1 MAEKFQP
8 LFVGGSGRSGTTI
21 AINLLN
27 RHSKIHASLPRE
39 IKYLTSRSGLIDLI
53 YGRPIGLEEGA
64 TGVRNNLLAKLLPII
79 GRSKLHYFQK
89 NLHGPWWNEVGKKGK
104 ARGLIQAIDEETLIR
119 AEKSFLANFRKE
131 PENAARE
138 LFRALSAA
146 QLKKPDIRYFA
157 DSTPVNIMQANYI
170 NRLFPEAL
178 FINMVRD
185 GRDVALSV
193 ANEKWGPND
202 PFKALGWWANRVLTA
217 HKSLELIPKDQ
228 QITLRLE
235 DLVYRNRDLSYDNLL
250 KFLALESEV
259 PLADFFESE
268 LTKDKLNEG
277 LWKQKVG
284 DPRKFEKRY
293 LEILE
298 RLKDKGIVV
307 ERYY

>member
-1 MAEKFQP
+1 MAENFQP

-27 RHSKIHASLPRE
+27 CHSQIHASLPRE
-39 IKYLTSRSGLIDLI
+39 IKYLTSRSGLIDLV
-53 YGRPIGLEEGA
+53 YSRPIGLEEGA
-64 TGVRNNLLAKLLPII
+64 TGVRNNLFARLLPII
-79 GRSKLHYFQK
+79 GKSKLHYFQK
-89 NLHGPWWNEVGKKGK
+89 NLHGAWWSEVGKKGK
-104 ARGLIQAIDEETLIR
+104 ARGLIQAIDEQTLVS
-119 AEKSFLANFRKE
+119 AEKNFLANFRSQ
-131 PENAARE
+131 PEVAARE
-138 LFRALSAA
+138 LFYVLSSK
-146 QLKKPDIRYFA
+146 QLKSPEIKYFA
-157 DSTPVNIMQANYI
+157 DSTPVNIMQANFI
-170 NRLFPEAL
+170 SRLFPEAL

-268 LTKDKLNEG
+268 LIKDKLNEG

>member
-1 MAEKFQP
+1 MAENFKP

-27 RHSKIHASLPRE
+27 HHSQIHASLPRE
-39 IKYLTSRSGLIDLI
+39 IKYLTSRSGLIDLV

-64 TGVRNNLLAKLLPII
+64 TGVRNNLFARLLPII
-79 GRSKLHYFQK
+79 GKNKLHYFQK
-89 NLHGPWWNEVGKKGK
+89 NLHGSWWNEIGKKGK
-104 ARGLIQAIDEETLIR
+104 ARGLIQAIDEETLIS

-131 PENAARE
+131 PEVAARE

-146 QLKKPDIRYFA
+146 QLKKSDIRYFA
-157 DSTPVNIMQANYI
+157 DSTPVNIMQANYL
-170 NRLFPEAL
+170 NKLFPDAL

-193 ANEKWGPND
+193 ANEKWGPSD

-217 HKSLELIPKDQ
+217 HQSLELIPIDQ

-259 PLADFFESE
+259 PLADFFENE
-268 LTKDKLNEG
+268 LTIEKLNEG
-277 LWKQKVG
+277 LWKQKVTNP
-284 DPRKFEKRY
+284 DKFDKKYSEV
-293 LEILE
+293 LE
-298 RLKDKGIVV
+298 RLEDKGIVV
-307 ERYY
+307 EKFY

>member
-39 IKYLTSRSGLIDLI
+39 IKYLTSRSGLIDLV
-53 YGRPIGLEEGA
+53 YGRPIGLEESA
-64 TGVRNNLLAKLLPII
+64 TGVRNNIYARLLPLI
-79 GRSKLHYFQK
+79 GRSKLKYFQQ
-89 NLHGPWWNEVGKKGK
+89 NLYGPWWSEVGKKGK
-104 ARGLIQAIDEETLIR
+104 PRGLMQGIDKQTLIS
-119 AEKSFLANFRKE
+119 AEKNFLANFRSQ
-131 PENAARE
+131 PEVAARE
-138 LFRALSAA
+138 LFYALSAA
-146 QLKKPDIRYFA
+146 QVKNPDIQYFA
-157 DSTPVNIMQANYI
+157 DSTPVNIMQANYL
-170 NRLFPEAL
+170 NRLFPDAL

-193 ANEKWGPND
+193 SNEKWGPSD

-217 HKSLELIPKDQ
+217 HKSLELVPKDQ

-235 DLVYRNRDLSYDNLL
+235 DLVYRSRDLSYDNLL

-259 PLADFFESE
+259 PLVDFFESE

-277 LWKQKVG
+277 LWKQKVTN
-284 DPRKFEKRY
+284 PNNFEKKY
-293 LEILE
+293 SEVLE
-298 RLKDKGIVV
+298 RLEDKGIVV
-307 ERYY
+307 ERFY

>member
-1 MAEKFQP
+1 MADLFQP

-27 RHSKIHASLPRE
+27 CHSQVHASLPRE
-39 IKYLTSRSGLIDLI
+39 IKYLTSRTGLIDLV
-53 YGRPIGLEEGA
+53 YGRPIGLEEAA
-64 TGVRNNLLAKLLPII
+64 TGVRNNLLARLLPII
-79 GRSKLHYFQK
+79 GKSKLHYFQE
-89 NLHGPWWNEVGKKGK
+89 NLHGVWWSEVGKKGK
-104 ARGLIQAIDEETLIR
+104 ARGLIQGIDEQALIS
-119 AEKSFLANFRKE
+119 AEKNFLANFLSQ
-131 PENAARE
+131 PEVAARE
-138 LFRALSAA
+138 LFYALSSK
-146 QLKKPDIRYFA
+146 QLKSPEIKYFA
-157 DSTPVNIMQANYI
+157 DSTPVNIMQANFI
-170 NRLFPEAL
+170 SRLFPEAL

-193 ANEKWGPND
+193 SNEKWGPSD
-202 PFKALGWWANRVLTA
+202 PYKALEWWSNRVLKA
-217 HKSLELIPKDQ
+217 KIALDQ
-228 QITLRLE
+228 LPQNRALTVRLE
-235 DLVYRNRDLSYDNLL
+235 NLVSRDREQSYKEMLN
-250 KFLALESEV
+250 FLGIESE
-259 PLADFFESE
+259 PAISNFFESE

>member
-27 RHSKIHASLPRE
+27 CHSQVHASLPRE
-39 IKYLTSRSGLIDLI
+39 IKYLTSRSGLIDLV
-53 YGRPIGLEEGA
+53 YGRSIGLEEGA
-64 TGVRNNLLAKLLPII
+64 TGVRNNLLARLLPII
-79 GRSKLHYFQK
+79 GKSKLHYFQE
-89 NLHGPWWNEVGKKGK
+89 NLHGVWWSEVGKKGK
-104 ARGLIQAIDEETLIR
+104 ARGLIQGIDEQALIS
-119 AEKSFLANFRKE
+119 AEKNFLANFRSQ
-131 PENAARE
+131 PEVAARE
-138 LFRALSAA
+138 LFYALSSK
-146 QLKKPDIRYFA
+146 QLKSPEIKYFA
-157 DSTPVNIMQANYI
+157 DSTPVNIMQANFI
-170 NRLFPEAL
+170 SRLFPEAL

-193 ANEKWGPND
+193 ANEKWGPSD

-268 LTKDKLNEG
+268 LIKDKLNEG

>member
-1 MAEKFQP
+1 MADLFQP

-27 RHSKIHASLPRE
+27 RHSQIHASLPRE
-39 IKYLTSRSGLIDLI
+39 IKYLTSRSGLIDLV
-53 YGRPIGLEEGA
+53 YSRPIGLEEGA
-64 TGVRNNLLAKLLPII
+64 TGVRNNLFARLLPII
-79 GRSKLHYFQK
+79 GKSKLHYFQK
-89 NLHGPWWNEVGKKGK
+89 NLHGAWWSEVGKKGK
-104 ARGLIQAIDEETLIR
+104 ARGLIQAIDEQTLVS
-119 AEKSFLANFRKE
+119 AEKNFLVNFRKE
-131 PENAARE
+131 PEVAARE
-138 LFRALSAA
+138 LFRTLSAA

-235 DLVYRNRDLSYDNLL
+235 DLVYRNRNLSYDNLL

-259 PLADFFESE
+259 PLVDFFESE

-277 LWKQKVG
+277 LWKQKVTN
-284 DPRKFEKRY
+284 PNNFEKKY
-293 LEILE
+293 SEVLE
-298 RLKDKGIVV
+298 RLEDKGIVV
-307 ERYY
+307 ERFY

>member
-1 MAEKFQP
+1 MADLFQP

-27 RHSKIHASLPRE
+27 CHSQVHASLPRE
-39 IKYLTSRSGLIDLI
+39 IKYLTSRTGLIDLV
-53 YGRPIGLEEGA
+53 YGRPIGLEEAA
-64 TGVRNNLLAKLLPII
+64 TGVRNNLLARLLPII
-79 GRSKLHYFQK
+79 GKSKLHYFQE
-89 NLHGPWWNEVGKKGK
+89 NLHGVWWSEVGKKGK
-104 ARGLIQAIDEETLIR
+104 ARGLIQGIDEQALIS
-119 AEKSFLANFRKE
+119 AEKNFLANFRKE
-131 PENAARE
+131 PEVAARE
-138 LFRALSAA
+138 LFRTLSAA

-157 DSTPVNIMQANYI
+157 DSTPVNVMQANYI

-259 PLADFFESE
+259 PLVDFFESE
-268 LTKDKLNEG
+268 LIKDKLNEG

-298 RLKDKGIVV
+298 RLKDKGIFV

>member
-1 MAEKFQP
+1 MADLFQP

-27 RHSKIHASLPRE
+27 CHSQVHASLPRE
-39 IKYLTSRSGLIDLI
+39 IKYLTSRTGLIDLV
-53 YGRPIGLEEGA
+53 YGRPIGLEEAA
-64 TGVRNNLLAKLLPII
+64 TGVRNNLLARLLPII
-79 GRSKLHYFQK
+79 GKSKLHYFQE
-89 NLHGPWWNEVGKKGK
+89 NLHGVWWSEVGKKGK
-104 ARGLIQAIDEETLIR
+104 ARGLIQGIDEQALIS
-119 AEKSFLANFRKE
+119 AEKNFLANFRSQ
-131 PENAARE
+131 PEVAARE
-138 LFRALSAA
+138 LFYALSSK
-146 QLKKPDIRYFA
+146 QLKSPEIKYFA
-157 DSTPVNIMQANYI
+157 DSTPVNIMQANFI
-170 NRLFPEAL
+170 SRLFPEAL

-193 ANEKWGPND
+193 ANEKWGPSD
-202 PFKALGWWANRVLTA
+202 PYKALDWWSNRVLKA
-217 HKSLELIPKDQ
+217 KLALDQ
-228 QITLRLE
+228 LPQNRALTVRLE
-235 DLVYRNRDLSYDNLL
+235 NLVSRDREQSYKEMLN
-250 KFLALESEV
+250 FLGIESE
-259 PLADFFESE
+259 PAISNFFESE

>member
-1 MAEKFQP
+1 MAENFQP

-27 RHSKIHASLPRE
+27 RHSQIHASLPRE
-39 IKYLTSRSGLIDLI
+39 IKYLTSRSGLIDLV
-53 YGRPIGLEEGA
+53 YGRPIGLEEGT
-64 TGVRNNLLAKLLPII
+64 TGVRNNLFARLLPLI
-79 GRSKLHYFQK
+79 GKNKLHYFQK

-138 LFRALSAA
+138 LFRALSTA

-157 DSTPVNIMQANYI
+157 DSTPVNIMQANYL
-170 NRLFPEAL
+170 NKLFPDAL

-193 ANEKWGPND
+193 ANEKWGPSD
-202 PFKALGWWANRVLTA
+202 PFTALGWWANRVLTA
-217 HKSLELIPKDQ
+217 HQSLELMPIDQ

-235 DLVYRNRDLSYDNLL
+235 DLVYRNRDFSYNSVL
-250 KFLALESEV
+250 KFLAIESEA
-259 PLADFFESE
+259 PLADFFENE
-268 LTKDKLNEG
+268 LTIDKLNEG
-277 LWKQKVG
+277 LWKQKVTNP
-284 DPRKFEKRY
+284 DKFDKKYSEV
-293 LEILE
+293 LE
-298 RLKDKGIVV
+298 RLEDKGIVV
-307 ERYY
+307 EKFY